1 MNLPPEVFVKKAIE
15 AATGTRVYEYVD
27 SEGVVYY
34 SFHRSKNRNLPPKR
48 LVLKSRLGEHL
59 VNFLVRL
66 RQEGW
71 RMVEEDLG
79 VGLED
84 DTNG

>member
-1 MNLPPEVFVKKAIE
+1 MKKAIE
-15 AATGTRVYEYVD
+15 AAMGTRVYEYVD

-48 LVLKSRLGEHL
+48 LILKSRLGEHL
-59 VNFLVRL
+59 INFLVRL
-66 RQEGW
+66 RLEGW
-71 RMVEEDLG
+71 GMVKEDLAED
-79 VGLED
+79 LED